1 MDTEDI
7 LQGTS
12 DELLKAC
19 NIKAGQIVRIRKSLS
34 GFASITPPE
43 TDLQPAEPSN
53 SDGNVFLRVV
63 SDFSEMQQ
71 VSFNAEVVPEVPEI
85 TIPSNDESAMSQSSD
100 TSPPV
105 AFTTEVV
112 TPNEKW
118 LSSFELPIKVP
129 YINNLSKSVFS
140 TEIGRSYTVV
150 KRAIY

>member
-1 MDTEDI
+1 M
-7 LQGTS
+7 
-12 DELLKAC
+12 
-19 NIKAGQIVRIRKSLS
+19 N
-34 GFASITPPE
+34 P
-43 TDLQPAEPSN
+43 
-53 SDGNVFLRVV
+53 
-63 SDFSEMQQ
+63 
-71 VSFNAEVVPEVPEI
+71 
-85 TIPSNDESAMSQSSD
+85 QSSD

-129 YINNLSKSVFS
+129 YIDNLSKSVFS